1 MSLAAAAVGLAVA
14 QTAVSV
20 YGQYKGAQAAEEAA
34 ERNELVSQFERVQM
48 RRSARQE
55 VARIALASER
65 ARSGNR
71 AISGAS
77 GVSGPSVDLAD
88 RSITTAAQIDKR
100 IIKGNL
106 KTSLRLSELGQTGAS
121 IGQFKIGAAADI
133 LSGGAAAIKG
143 FSDANRTTT
152 TTTTVT

>member
-1 MSLAAAAVGLAVA
+1 MALGAAVVGLAVA

-34 ERNELVSQFERVQM
+34 ERNELISQFERVQM
-48 RRSARQE
+48 RKSARQE
-55 VARIALASER
+55 VARIATAAER

-106 KTSLRLSELGQTGAS
+106 KTSLRLSELGQTGAPGVS
-121 IGQFKIGAAADI
+121 ELGIASDI
-133 LSGGAAAIKG
+133 LSGGARAIVG
-143 FSDANRTTT
+143 FNLAGGSGAGDSNGD
-152 TTTTVT
+152 